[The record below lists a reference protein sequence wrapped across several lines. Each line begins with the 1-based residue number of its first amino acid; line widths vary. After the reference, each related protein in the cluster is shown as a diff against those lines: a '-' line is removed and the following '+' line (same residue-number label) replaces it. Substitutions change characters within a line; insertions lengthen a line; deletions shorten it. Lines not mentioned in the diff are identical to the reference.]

1 MLVRTGGTAV
11 GDAPLSTVTNAAR
24 LLKTFLTDEG
34 PVGVSELSRRLGVGK
49 SAVHRLVTTL
59 AAEGLV
65 EQDPHTGGYRLG
77 IVVLELG
84 RAVPL
89 HRELHTAAAQVLFR
103 VRAQTGG
110 SVQVGVLV
118 GDEVVHVDRLEGPH
132 HPPPGAGSRVP
143 AHRTSC
149 GRVLLAH
156 LDPAEREEYLA
167 HPPIPA
173 PRQPDD
179 LRAGL
184 DRVLRSG
191 WAEVPDEQE
200 GDVAS
205 VAAPVRDATGHV
217 VAALAVGAPVSRF
230 GPPERR
236 RVARLVVEAG
246 EAISRR
252 LGWVPETGAGP
263 GDR

>member
-1 MLVRTGGTAV
+1 M
-11 GDAPLSTVTNAAR
+11 
-24 LLKTFLTDEG
+24 
-34 PVGVSELSRRLGVGK
+34 
-49 SAVHRLVTTL
+49 
-59 AAEGLV
+59 
-65 EQDPHTGGYRLG
+65 
-77 IVVLELG
+77 
-84 RAVPL
+84 
-89 HRELHTAAAQVLFR
+89 
-103 VRAQTGG
+103 
-110 SVQVGVLV
+110 
-118 GDEVVHVDRLEGPH
+118 
-132 HPPPGAGSRVP
+132 
-143 AHRTSC
+143 
-149 GRVLLAH
+149 LLAH

-167 HPPIPA
+167 HPRIPA
-173 PRQPDD
+173 PRQPED